1 VLLQCLLLTGVNF
14 SHHKSTDFERLQ
26 CRMSLRVI
34 EHVVT
39 NLIEHAQNKIVDGDD
54 ETVGSTPAE
63 DF

>member
-1 VLLQCLLLTGVNF
+1 
-14 SHHKSTDFERLQ
+14 
-26 CRMSLRVI
+26 MSLRVI